1 MNVSGET
8 YLETIYRLGK
18 EKETVRS
25 VDVARALN
33 VSKPSVSRA
42 MGLLKDAGYIEI
54 PKGGEISFTKAGLKK
69 AEDLVKKHENIVRFL
84 MMTADISQE
93 TAEKDAENMKHFIQE
108 ETFKGILK
116 FMKQVDEYEE

>member
-1 MNVSGET
+1 MSVSGEN

-18 EKETVRS
+18 ENKTVRS
-25 VDVARALN
+25 IDVARALE

-54 PKGGEISFTKAGLKK
+54 PQSGEISFTKTGLKK

-84 MMTADISQE
+84 MMTADVSQE
-93 TAEKDAENMKHFIQE
+93 TAEKDADNIKHFIQE
-108 ETFKGILK
+108 ETFKGIMN

>member
-1 MNVSGET
+1 MNASGGN

-18 EKETVRS
+18 ENKTVRS
-25 VDVARALN
+25 IDVAKALK

-54 PKGGEISFTKAGLKK
+54 PQSGEISFTKAGLKK
-69 AEDLVKKHENIVRFL
+69 AEDLVKKHESIVRFL
-84 MMTADISQE
+84 MMTADVSQE
-93 TAEKDAENMKHFIQE
+93 TAEKDAYEMKHFIQE
-108 ETFKGILK
+108 ETFQGILK

>member
-1 MNVSGET
+1 MNVSGEN

-18 EKETVRS
+18 ENKVVRS
-25 VDVARALN
+25 IDVARALN

-42 MGLLKDAGYIEI
+42 MGLLKNAGYIEI
-54 PKGGEISFTKAGLKK
+54 PGSGEISFTKAGLKK
-69 AEDLVKKHENIVRFL
+69 AEDLVKKHESIVRFL
-84 MMTADISQE
+84 MMTADVSRE
-93 TAEKDAENMKHFIQE
+93 TAEKDAGNMKHFVQE